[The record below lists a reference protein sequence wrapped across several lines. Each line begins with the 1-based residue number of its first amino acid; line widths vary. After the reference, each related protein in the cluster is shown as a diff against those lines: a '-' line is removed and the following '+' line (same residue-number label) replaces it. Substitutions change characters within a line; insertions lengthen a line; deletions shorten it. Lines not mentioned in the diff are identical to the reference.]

1 MPEEPDFNGFGS
13 YRRKR
18 PARDAGEAAPR
29 RSFRRIPRDQFPADG
44 PESAGGPP
52 DAGEAAPDRPFR
64 KKPFAKKPFGR
75 KPFGKKPFGKKPFAK
90 KPFGH
95 GKPHDDRDGASFRD
109 LADTIDEADVPPPR
123 RDRSFKNSGRH
134 SGDGED
140 AFPHPRKPFGKK
152 PFGKFRPPF
161 KKRPYGGDDGD
172 SPHPPRALRRPYGV
186 PSDDFVLDEDAPDAG
201 TPPRK
206 PFRKPFGKKPFGK
219 KPFGKKPF
227 GKKPFGKGKPF
238 GRKPFHG
245 GEPFPGESSE
255 EATEGRHPFGKKP
268 FGKKPFG
275 KKPFPGK
282 KPFGKKPFG
291 KGKPFNKKPF
301 GSKFRKRPPHD

>member
-1 MPEEPDFNGFGS
+1 MNTPIPPSDMPEEPDFNGFGS

-29 RSFRRIPRDQFPADG
+29 RSFRK
-44 PESAGGPP
+44 SGG
-52 DAGEAAPDRPFR
+52 RKPFGGKPFGKKPFGR
-64 KKPFAKKPFGR
+64 KPFAKKPFGR
-75 KPFGKKPFGKKPFAK
+75 
-90 KPFGH
+90 
-95 GKPHDDRDGASFRD
+95 GKPHEDLDGASFRD
-109 LADTIDEADVPPPR
+109 LADTIDEDGVPPPR

-172 SPHPPRALRRPYGV
+172 SPHPPRALRRPYGA

-201 TPPRK
+201 RPPRK
-206 PFRKPFGKKPFGK
+206 PFR

-245 GEPFPGESSE
+245 GEPFPGEASE
-255 EATEGRHPFGKKP
+255 EATEGHHPFGKKP